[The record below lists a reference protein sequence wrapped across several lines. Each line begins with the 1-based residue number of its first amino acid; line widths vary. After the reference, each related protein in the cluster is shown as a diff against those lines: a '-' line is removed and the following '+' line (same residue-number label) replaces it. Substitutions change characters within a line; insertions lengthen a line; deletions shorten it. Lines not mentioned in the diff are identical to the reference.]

1 MPEISIGVIGC
12 GNWGKNLMR
21 NFHNLGALS
30 AICDKSWEQ
39 LEPMSKTYPS
49 VHDYGSVKFLL
60 NSGVDA
66 VAIATPVATHYEI
79 VRDAFERLKNERDAH
94 SRKLEIY
101 KLQSASPRMITKGE
115 SEGVDIVRGTKPR
128 QEGDPLGSSYINF
141 FIANGGIIVP
151 AYDDE
156 HDMLAIEILSWA
168 FPDRKVVSVP
178 DAREI
183 SLGGGNIHCITQ
195 QQPNC

>member
-1 MPEISIGVIGC
+1 MGKGLDPYETNGHVDGICCFARPGVVLLHWTDDPES
-12 GNWGKNLMR
+12 
-21 NFHNLGALS
+21 
-30 AICDKSWEQ
+30 
-39 LEPMSKTYPS
+39 P
-49 VHDYGSVKFLL
+49 
-60 NSGVDA
+60 
-66 VAIATPVATHYEI
+66 HYEI

-183 SLGGGNIHCITQ
+183 SVGGGNIHCITQ